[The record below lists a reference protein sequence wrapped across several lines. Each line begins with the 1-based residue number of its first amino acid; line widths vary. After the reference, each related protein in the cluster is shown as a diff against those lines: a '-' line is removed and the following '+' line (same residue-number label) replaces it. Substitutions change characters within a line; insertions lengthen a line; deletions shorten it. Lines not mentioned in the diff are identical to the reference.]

1 MICALARPIGGW
13 CGDRIGG
20 GITTL
25 VCNLLMAIGTLGILT
40 SLPGDH
46 DGGSFSLFLIAFQLI
61 FFAAGVGNGSSYQLS
76 PKVFLI
82 EAGRQA
88 KLSGESVADA
98 YTRGGRRG
106 VAAMSISSVSAT
118 LGGFFIPKAFGNA
131 LDWFSSFVPAF
142 MLFLAFYL
150 VSMAVAWWQYA
161 RPTASMRC

>member
-1 MICALARPIGGW
+1 
-13 CGDRIGG
+13 
-20 GITTL
+20 
-25 VCNLLMAIGTLGILT
+25 
-40 SLPGDH
+40 
-46 DGGSFSLFLIAFQLI
+46 
-61 FFAAGVGNGSSYQLS
+61 VGNGSSYQLS